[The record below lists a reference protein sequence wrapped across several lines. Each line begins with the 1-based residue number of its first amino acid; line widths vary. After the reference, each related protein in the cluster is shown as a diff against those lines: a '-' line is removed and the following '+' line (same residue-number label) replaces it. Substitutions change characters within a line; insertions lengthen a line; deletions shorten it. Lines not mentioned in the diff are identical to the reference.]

1 MELEAD
7 AVAEIKKTDDAAL
20 SWLDNLAFQY
30 PLRKYQKQI
39 IELCKKK
46 LEAGEKE
53 LHIVAPPGSGKTI
66 LGYEIISQFKCPS
79 LVLCPN
85 NTIATQWNAKLED
98 FFPEGDIEF
107 ARAEVLGSYLD
118 RPLKPITI
126 MTYQALS
133 LPGAEKEYLTGLA
146 RKEWISELT
155 GGIT

>member
-1 MELEAD
+1 MSGSRRSGDNRKDPGKFLVTELTN
-7 AVAEIKKTDDAAL
+7 IDDAAL

-30 PLRKYQKQI
+30 RLRKYQKEI

-46 LEAGEKE
+46 IEAGEKE

-98 FFPEGDIEF
+98 FFSADDIDF
-107 ARAEVLGSYLD
+107 ARPEV
-118 RPLKPITI
+118 
-126 MTYQALS
+126 
-133 LPGAEKEYLTGLA
+133 LTGLFTQTVFA
-146 RKEWISELT
+146 T
-155 GGIT
+155 GDMDCVVSPFGAGSC